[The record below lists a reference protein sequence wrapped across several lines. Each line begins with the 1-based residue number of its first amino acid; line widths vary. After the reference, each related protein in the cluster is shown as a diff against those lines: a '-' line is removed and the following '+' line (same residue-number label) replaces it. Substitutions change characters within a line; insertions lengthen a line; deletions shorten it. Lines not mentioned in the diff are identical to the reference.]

1 MSIGEIKIPG
11 WYLGLFARFNRILH
25 VDRLE
30 SHPMH
35 RKQPISVSYADEEEE
50 EGVGRGRGRRRNQE
64 GC

>member
-25 VDRLE
+25 VDELR
-30 SHPMH
+30 SPT
-35 RKQPISVSYADEEEE
+35 QCIGNNQSVLVMLMKEE
-50 EGVGRGRGRRRNQE
+50 EGVGRGRGGRRNQE